1 MACAERRLGRSA
13 HPFLIQTL
21 MRCVLSLDV
30 RPLPGVSPIE
40 PAHPPFKNVDAL
52 TCPGHGH
59 GVFGDEG
66 PGCVPI
72 VDINEICRSDQI
84 AAFGEGG
91 PHCQNA
97 CGVRRKIGAVCRYG
111 CCALCQ
117 LFRRDGGYDGEQHG
131 TFNPSD
137 LACFAARAADVA
149 RTEEHTSE
157 LQSLMRISYAD
168 FCLK

>member
-111 CCALCQ
+111 
-117 LFRRDGGYDGEQHG
+117 R
-131 TFNPSD
+131 S
-137 LACFAARAADVA
+137 
-149 RTEEHTSE
+149 EEHTSE
-157 LQSLMRISYAD
+157 LQSLMRISYAV
-168 FCLK
+168 FCLKKKILTT

>member
-72 VDINEICRSDQI
+72 VDINEICRS
-84 AAFGEGG
+84 
-91 PHCQNA
+91 
-97 CGVRRKIGAVCRYG
+97 
-111 CCALCQ
+111 
-117 LFRRDGGYDGEQHG
+117 
-131 TFNPSD
+131 
-137 LACFAARAADVA
+137 
-149 RTEEHTSE
+149 EEHTSE
-157 LQSLMRISYAD
+157 LQSLMRISYAVL
-168 FCLK
+168 CLKKKNTQLYP

>member
-84 AAFGEGG
+84 AAFGEG
-91 PHCQNA
+91 
-97 CGVRRKIGAVCRYG
+97 R
-111 CCALCQ
+111 
-117 LFRRDGGYDGEQHG
+117 
-131 TFNPSD
+131 S
-137 LACFAARAADVA
+137 
-149 RTEEHTSE
+149 EEHTSE
-157 LQSLMRISYAD
+157 LQSLMRTSYAV
-168 FCLK
+168 FCLKKKTKNTLVSRH

>member
-1 MACAERRLGRSA
+1 
-13 HPFLIQTL
+13 

-59 GVFGDEG
+59 WVFGDEG

-131 TFNPSD
+131 TDRKSTRLNSVTNAH
-137 LACFAARAADVA
+137 LVCRLLLEKKKIKNIK
-149 RTEEHTSE
+149 TH
-157 LQSLMRISYAD
+157 
-168 FCLK
+168 

>member
-91 PHCQNA
+91 PYCQNA

-111 CCALCQ
+111 CWALCQ
-117 LFRRDGGYDGEQHG
+117 LFRREGGYETWKSVEEGMG
-131 TFNPSD
+131 
-137 LACFAARAADVA
+137 VA
-149 RTEEHTSE
+149 V
-157 LQSLMRISYAD
+157 RIVSG
-168 FCLK
+168 CRSRI

>member
-1 MACAERRLGRSA
+1 MHVG
-13 HPFLIQTL
+13 
-21 MRCVLSLDV
+21 
-30 RPLPGVSPIE
+30 
-40 PAHPPFKNVDAL
+40 AL

-91 PHCQNA
+91 PHCQNP

-111 CCALCQ
+111 CCEHCQ
-117 LFRRDGGYDGEQHG
+117 LLSREGGYEVEQNG
-131 TFNPSD
+131 TFNPSNF
-137 LACFAARAADVA
+137 ACIKTREPDVSARW
-149 RTEEHTSE
+149 
-157 LQSLMRISYAD
+157 
-168 FCLK
+168 

>member
-1 MACAERRLGRSA
+1 MRISDWRS
-13 HPFLIQTL
+13 
-21 MRCVLSLDV
+21 DV
-30 RPLPGVSPIE
+30 CSSDL
-40 PAHPPFKNVDAL
+40 
-52 TCPGHGH
+52 
-59 GVFGDEG
+59 DEG

-72 VDINEICRSDQI
+72 VGINEICRSDQI

-131 TFNPSD
+131 TFRS
-137 LACFAARAADVA
+137 
-149 RTEEHTSE
+149 EEHTSE
-157 LQSLMRISYAD
+157 LQSLMRISYAV
-168 FCLK
+168 FCLKKKIKTTQK

>member
-1 MACAERRLGRSA
+1 MGSSAMKARAAFQSSTSTRYVDPTKYPPSAKVVPPDKMLAVCDARSERSA
-13 HPFLIQTL
+13 GMAP
-21 MRCVLSLDV
+21 V
-30 RPLPGVSPIE
+30 RSPR
-40 PAHPPFKNVDAL
+40 FSCGSV
-52 TCPGHGH
+52 
-59 GVFGDEG
+59 VFQGDTKG
-66 PGCVPI
+66 L
-72 VDINEICRSDQI
+72 CRSDQI

-149 RTEEHTSE
+149 AR
-157 LQSLMRISYAD
+157 A
-168 FCLK
+168 

>member
-1 MACAERRLGRSA
+1 MGNGVAQENVDEGHWRRERGDQQQHSEMACAERRLGRSA

-66 PGCVPI
+66 PGCV
-72 VDINEICRSDQI
+72 RS
-84 AAFGEGG
+84 
-91 PHCQNA
+91 
-97 CGVRRKIGAVCRYG
+97 
-111 CCALCQ
+111 
-117 LFRRDGGYDGEQHG
+117 
-131 TFNPSD
+131 
-137 LACFAARAADVA
+137 
-149 RTEEHTSE
+149 EENTSE
-157 LQSLMRISYAD
+157 LQSLMRISYAV
-168 FCLK
+168 FCL